1 MSIAP
6 GTGLIINVS
15 YDSSVASAP
24 SGFMAAVAAAVT
36 YMESTFTNPVT
47 LNIAVGY
54 NEVDGQTIGSA
65 ALGESINNS
74 VYVSYAQLLAALPNA
89 GLPATNPTGNGVFQ
103 VSDGEA
109 KALGLTGDGS
119 SVDGWIGISSAYS
132 FDFDPN
138 NRAASSQYD
147 AVGTIE
153 HEISEV
159 MGRVAGLGQTFDRRA
174 PVYSPLDLFRYSAAG
189 VRAMTASTAYFSTNG
204 TTLQLPFNDPRNGGD
219 GGDWASSVAGDAF
232 GDGTQGVVGQI
243 GVTDLAV
250 MQELGYSVATTSP
263 APASTLPAAS
273 GPAATVTGVNGA
285 VVSIAFGSASLAS
298 VAQTLLSPFSSAE
311 AAGGI
316 MPAFAGGAAPSVSAG
331 TYGLLEVT
339 AGGQYAIGTG
349 YEALVDSATAP
360 ATVFGGSMAGQVV
373 VAGTAG
379 LAFNAGTGSGT
390 VIIGGGNNLV
400 SVLQGAGAQNIMTG
414 AGADTIS
421 ALTGANTIAAGAGAN
436 VILAQGGNNLITS
449 SGTDLINL
457 PTGNATVNAGTNAP
471 TVFLGS
477 GTSQFNG
484 GNGQATVVVGGA
496 AATLTSAGR
505 DQLWM
510 QAGGGVVNSSLADT
524 VIGGSG
530 AATVNAGAG
539 NDFVFAGSGP
549 LTFIGGSGA
558 STILGA
564 SNGTASI
571 VGGAGSVIAIA
582 YGATRFVGG
591 SGAATVAAFGGSV
604 TINGGTGSGVY
615 QGGPGGGNRIT
626 AGLGGHATMIGGGAG
641 DVLTGNAKGGDV
653 FQAGSGAETL
663 SGAGASGANKFYG
676 GSGAEVLTL
685 GNGGDQVLVG
695 TGSETLIGGTGADL
709 LAFTSGNRATVTI
722 QNFAATASSGSGLRD
737 YVSFVGFATGE
748 ATRALAGATNVS
760 GSERLTLSDG
770 TTILF
775 QGVTGLSSA
784 SFL

>member
-1 MSIAP
+1 MSITP

-24 SGFMAAVAAAVT
+24 SSFTSAVAAAVT
-36 YMESTFTNPVT
+36 YLESTFTNPVT

-89 GLPATNPTGNGVFQ
+89 GLPATNPTGNGVFE

-119 SVDGWIGISSAYS
+119 SVDGWIGLSSAYS

-138 NRAASSQYD
+138 NRAVSGEYD
-147 AVGTIE
+147 AVATIE
-153 HEISEV
+153 HEMTEV

-174 PVYSPLDLFRYSAAG
+174 PVYSPLDLYRYSSVG

-219 GGDWASSVAGDAF
+219 GGDWASSITGDAF
-232 GDGTQGVVGQI
+232 GDGSQGVAGQI
-243 GVTDLAV
+243 SATDLAE
-250 MQELGYSVATTSP
+250 MQALGYTLAAATV
-263 APASTLPAAS
+263 PASTVPAAT
-273 GPAATVTGVNGA
+273 GPVATVTGVNGA
-285 VVSIAFGSASLAS
+285 VVSIAFGTASLAAI
-298 VAQTLLSPFSSAE
+298 AQTLLSPFSSAE

-316 MPAFAGGAAPSVSAG
+316 MPAIAGAAPSVPAG
-331 TYGLLEVT
+331 QYGLLQVT
-339 AGGQYAIGTG
+339 AGGQYAIGIG
-349 YEALVDSATAP
+349 YEALVDNATAP

-390 VIIGGGNNLV
+390 IIIGGGNNLV

-421 ALTGANTIAAGAGAN
+421 ALTGANTIAAGSGTN

-449 SGTDLINL
+449 TGTDLINL
-457 PTGNATVNAGTNAP
+457 PTGNATVNAGTNSP

-477 GTSQFNG
+477 GASQFNG

-539 NDFVFAGSGP
+539 NDFAFAGSGP
-549 LTFIGGSGA
+549 LSFIGGSGA
-558 STILGA
+558 STVLGA
-564 SNGTASI
+564 SAGTASI
-571 VGGAGSVIAIA
+571 IGGAGSVIAIA

-591 SGAATVAAFGGSV
+591 SGAATVAAFGGSA
-604 TINGGTGSGVY
+604 TITGGSGSGVY
-615 QGGPGGGNRIT
+615 QGGPGGLNRIT

-641 DVLTGNAKGGDV
+641 DVLTGNARGGDV
-653 FQAGSGAETL
+653 FQAGSGAETM
-663 SGAGASGANKFYG
+663 SGAGATGANKFYG
-676 GSGAEVLTL
+676 GSGAEMLLL

-695 TGSETLIGGTGADL
+695 TGSETLVGGTGADL
-709 LAFTSGNRATVTI
+709 YAFTSGNRATVTI
-722 QNFAATASSGSGLRD
+722 QNFAATASSGQGLRD

-748 ATRALAGATNVS
+748 ATRALAAATTVA
-760 GSERLTLSDG
+760 GSEQLTLADG
-770 TTILF
+770 TKILF
-775 QGVTGLSSA
+775 QGVTGLGSS